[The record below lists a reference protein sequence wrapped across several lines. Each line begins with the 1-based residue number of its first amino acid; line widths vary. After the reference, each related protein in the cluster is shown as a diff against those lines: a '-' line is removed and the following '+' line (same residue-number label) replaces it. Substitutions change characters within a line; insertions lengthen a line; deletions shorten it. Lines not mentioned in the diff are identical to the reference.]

1 DFGRLEDGAFFLA
14 LEFVE
19 GKSLREVIALG
30 RLELG
35 RALHI
40 ARQIAAALGRAHQ
53 LRIVHRD
60 LKPEN
65 VMLVVR
71 DGDSDFVKVL
81 DFGIAKVP
89 IGEISASDNGSPG
102 QPILTQAGMVYGT
115 PEYMAPEQAL

>member
-19 GKSLREVIALG
+19 GKSLREVIAKG
-30 RLELG
+30 RVELG

-40 ARQIAAALGRAHQ
+40 ARQIASALSRAHA
-53 LRIVHRD
+53 LKIVHRD

-65 VMLVVR
+65 VMLIDR

-81 DFGIAKVP
+81 DFGIAKVQ
-89 IGEISASDNGSPG
+89 IGE
-102 QPILTQAGMVYGT
+102 LTTGDVDQ
-115 PEYMAPEQAL
+115 EQKP